1 MDWTAIWLS
10 VRLAAATTLVLLAIG
25 VPLAY
30 WIVFSPRRW
39 KFLVE
44 AVVALPLVLPP
55 TVLGFY
61 VLVAIGP
68 LSPVGRAYAR
78 LAGHGLPF
86 TFEGLLIASVL
97 YSLPFAVQPFAAEF
111 ASVDRRLLEAS
122 WSLGVSRLETFRRVV
137 IPLSVRGLVTGI
149 VLSFAH
155 TLGEFGVV
163 LMVGGNLPGVT
174 RTVSI
179 SIYDAVQSLDYA
191 AASRTSLLLLIV
203 SFADPRVHV
212 FAAAVGMAEAASL
225 TAGRRGACT
234 SRSRSG
240 SPAGSRSTRARRRA
254 PARVDA
260 GAVRTVGRRQ
270 DDDPAPDRRVS
281 SVPTPG
287 VIRFGGDVWCDTARG
302 VWQSA
307 AIPPRR
313 PRVSG
318 ADPVPAPHRPRQYC
332 LRRQTLDL

>member
-1 MDWTAIWLS
+1 MDWGALGLS

-25 VPLAY
+25 IPLAY

-68 LSPVGRAYAR
+68 LSPVGRLYVR

-97 YSLPFAVQPFAAEF
+97 YSMPFAVQPFAAEF

-122 WSLGVSRLETFRRVV
+122 WSLGASRLETFRRVV
-137 IPLSVRGLVTGI
+137 LPLSIRGLVTGI

-191 AASRTSLLLLIV
+191 AASRTSLLLLVV
-203 SFADPRVHV
+203 SFLILASTYSRQRSVWLKPRH
-212 FAAAVGMAEAASL
+212 
-225 TAGRRGACT
+225 
-234 SRSRSG
+234 
-240 SPAGSRSTRARRRA
+240 
-254 PARVDA
+254 
-260 GAVRTVGRRQ
+260 
-270 DDDPAPDRRVS
+270 
-281 SVPTPG
+281 
-287 VIRFGGDVWCDTARG
+287 
-302 VWQSA
+302 
-307 AIPPRR
+307 
-313 PRVSG
+313 
-318 ADPVPAPHRPRQYC
+318 
-332 LRRQTLDL
+332 